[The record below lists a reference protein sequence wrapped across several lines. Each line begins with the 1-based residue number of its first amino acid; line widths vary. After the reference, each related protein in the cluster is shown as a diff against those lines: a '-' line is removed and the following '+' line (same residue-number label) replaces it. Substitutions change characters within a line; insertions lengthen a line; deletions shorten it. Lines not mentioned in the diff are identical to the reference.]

1 LSDRP
6 GRELQVLAYSDSR
19 IFSGAEAVM
28 RDVVAGLARR
38 PGFRVQCAAPR
49 ENTAL
54 WEALTDSFERA
65 PLDVPSQPLRV
76 AATHL
81 YDPLRRRRTARVL
94 AESGADVLL
103 ANLPSAEYG
112 GTPLLLWPA
121 ERPAVGFLHVAG
133 SPHRLGFRLGRLREA
148 LARRPLRRLDA
159 VCVLG
164 DSAARTYEELWNG
177 KETLVRTVRLPRP
190 ELQRSP
196 AEQARAALGLP
207 QGPMIGIA
215 GRVSIKQ
222 KGHDTFVEAAQ
233 QMSRKRA
240 DLSFAIAGEG
250 RDADSLQRSIS
261 ERGLGDRFHLLGQ
274 VEISAFLSAIDAIA
288 LPSRF
293 EGLPVVALEALQLGV
308 PGIAAA
314 SDGLADVWPEPW
326 QVPASDPAALGSALE
341 RLLEAP
347 AEERARLLEEGRRRA
362 HAATTTDV
370 AADVAA
376 VIDEVA
382 VAR

>member
-1 LSDRP
+1 M
-6 GRELQVLAYSDSR
+6 LAYSDSR
-19 IFSGAEAVM
+19 IFSGAEAVL

-38 PGFRVQCAAPR
+38 PGVRVQCAAPR
-49 ENTAL
+49 ENTVL
-54 WEALTDSFERA
+54 WEALAGSSGRA

-76 AATHL
+76 AAAHL
-81 YDPLRRRRTARVL
+81 YDPLRRRRVARAL
-94 AESGADVLL
+94 AGSDADVLL

-112 GTPLLLWPA
+112 GTPLPLWPA

-133 SPHRLGFRLGRLREA
+133 SPNRLGFRLGRLREA

-164 DSAARTYEELWNG
+164 DSAARTYEELWNR

-207 QGPMIGIA
+207 QGPLIGIA

-250 RDADSLQRSIS
+250 RDAGALRRSIS

-274 VEISAFLSAIDAIA
+274 VQISAFLSAIDAIA

-314 SDGLADVWPEPW
+314 SDGLADVWPDPW
-326 QVPASDPAALGSALE
+326 QVPASDPAALGTALE
-341 RLLEAP
+341 GLLEAP

-362 HAATTTDV
+362 LAATTTDV

-382 VAR
+382 VAH